1 MVTVRNGNHFGIAGY
16 YTKMACDEG
25 FIGIACTNSEAIM
38 VPTFGRQAML
48 GSNPIAI
55 AAPADPYPFWFDA
68 STSVVTRGKLEI
80 YNKNGE
86 PLPPVWA
93 LDAQG
98 MPTTDA
104 PDVLANIVGKNG
116 RRHHAARRREREDRQ
131 SQGLRLGHG
140 LRALLVDPLDGQ
152 HLGRMLHVR

>member
-25 FIGIACTNSEAIM
+25 LIGIACTNSEAIM

-93 LDAQG
+93 LDARHAHHRR
-98 MPTTDA
+98 P
-104 PDVLANIVGKNG
+104 PDGSCQHRRQER